1 MKRSRKEER
10 EVLER
15 LPRDEVL
22 ANLGD
27 FFSVIGDSTRIKIL
41 FSLSESELKVG
52 AICEIL
58 KMEQSAISHQLK
70 VLKNADLIRSRRE
83 GRSVIYSLSDDHVEA
98 IIRYAY
104 EHISE
109 EATKNGKR

>member
-1 MKRSRKEER
+1 MKHSHDKER
-10 EVLER
+10 EVIDR

-22 ANLGD
+22 ADLGD

-41 FSLSESELKVG
+41 FSLSDSELCVG

-70 VLKNADLIRSRRE
+70 VLKNADLIRCRRE
-83 GRSVIYSLSDDHVEA
+83 GRTVIYSLSDGHVEE
-98 IIRYAY
+98 ILRSAY

-109 EATKNGKR
+109 EATKHEAR